1 MISAF
6 GAQAQALAATLGDLA
21 AVIADPD
28 HVIDAYLEAVRRHE
42 RGQAFY
48 GMLLIDEPRARTIE
62 TIAPAVF
69 AKWPG
74 FDERR
79 AVLDQ
84 YGTGEAILNGR
95 PAREAFVSRD
105 PAFRQCAAEFFLLS
119 NALLVRSFTEYAR
132 VSQLCP
138 RPRPFERVV
147 TVPTIPSIV
156 RKRPQRPAVV
166 VWAAGAPAEAS
177 ALYAFALSEFFGD
190 VTYVVGG
197 GTIPTEFPGT
207 FLRADDPRVA
217 VALAAAT
224 AVVVTDAADPGPAI
238 AFARLGYGVAAPL
251 SSGAH
256 EYVREI
262 ATFDPGHPRTLHT
275 AAAVAVGRPAGL
287 RDLPGPPPGAP
298 PIPEVPVAPTE
309 VPLVSIVIATYNR
322 RADIERCLEGLAAQT
337 YPNLEVVVVNDG
349 GEPID
354 DIVGRFAFA
363 TLVNLAQNV
372 GGMNAGIAGMK
383 LARGEFA
390 QWMADD
396 DWLYPDHFTRLV
408 AALVTSGASIAH
420 TNGLIRH
427 QRRAPDGAL
436 ETSGF
441 NAGVFI
447 DSTSPTDALIA
458 TPIVL
463 ISMLFRRSVFE
474 EIGPPIDIVIADYE
488 IQVRASL
495 RHVFVYV
502 DQTTVE
508 WRLRGES
515 HFAGM
520 DSPAAMRHVFEVL
533 YPRPDRPMVEQNRAS
548 TIANVASRPAGRP
561 MFPPTVLVSHKP
573 V

>member
-1 MISAF
+1 VISAF
-6 GAQAQALAATLGDLA
+6 GPKAQAHAATLGDLA
-21 AVIADPD
+21 AVIADPE
-28 HVIDAYLEAVRRHE
+28 HVIDAYLEAVRRRE
-42 RGQAFY
+42 RGGTFY
-48 GMLLIDEPRARTIE
+48 GMLLIDEPRAYTLE
-62 TIAPAVF
+62 TVAPAIF

-84 YGTGEAILNGR
+84 YGAGEAILNGR
-95 PAREAFVSRD
+95 PAREAFVSLD

-147 TVPTIPSIV
+147 AVPAIGRVV
-156 RKRPQRPAVV
+156 RRRPQRPSVV
-166 VWAAGAPAEAS
+166 VWATAAPAEAS
-177 ALYAFALSEFFGD
+177 ALYAFALSEFLGD
-190 VTYVVGG
+190 VTYVVGAG
-197 GTIPTEFPGT
+197 AIPSGFPGT
-207 FLRADDPRVA
+207 FVRADDPRV
-217 VALAAAT
+217 VEALGAAT

-238 AFARLGYGVAAPL
+238 AFARLGYGVVAPL

-262 ATFDPGHPRTLHT
+262 ATFDPGYARTLHIAV
-275 AAAVAVGRPAGL
+275 AAAIGRPASL
-287 RDLPGPPPGAP
+287 RELPAPPPSAP
-298 PIPEVPVAPTE
+298 ALPEVPDLPAGA
-309 VPLVSIVIATYNR
+309 PLVSVVIATYNR

-337 YPNLEVVVVNDG
+337 YPNLEVVIVNDG

-354 DIVGRFAFA
+354 DIVSRFRFA
-363 TLVNLAQNV
+363 TLVNLEQNL
-372 GGMNAGIAGMK
+372 GGMKAGIAGMK
-383 LARGEFA
+383 FAHGEFA

-408 AALVTSGASIAH
+408 SALVTSGASIAH

-427 QRRAPDGAL
+427 QRRLPDGAL

-447 DSTSPTDALIA
+447 DSTTPSDALIA
-458 TPIVL
+458 TAIVL
-463 ISMLFRRSVFE
+463 ISILFRRSVFD

-488 IQVRASL
+488 IQVRASE
-495 RHVFVYV
+495 RYAFAYV

-520 DSPAAMRHVFEVL
+520 DSPAAMRYVFEVL
-533 YPRPDRPMVEQNRAS
+533 YPRPQRPMIEQNRAS
-548 TIANVASRPAGRP
+548 TISNVASRPAGQP
-561 MFPPTVLVSHKP
+561 MFPPTVLVSYKP